1 MKHLTPFWTVMIS
14 IMLMTVAANLLL
26 AVIDVEELFG
36 AQGGE
41 LVQLRTSHVPTM
53 SDIKDLKK
61 KQEQVKK
68 EIINMTGYL

>member
-53 SDIKDLKK
+53 SDINDLKK
-61 KQEQVKK
+61 QQEQVKK

>member
-53 SDIKDLKK
+53 SDIKNLKK
-61 KQEQVKK
+61 QQEQVKK
-68 EIINMTGYL
+68 EIINLTGYL